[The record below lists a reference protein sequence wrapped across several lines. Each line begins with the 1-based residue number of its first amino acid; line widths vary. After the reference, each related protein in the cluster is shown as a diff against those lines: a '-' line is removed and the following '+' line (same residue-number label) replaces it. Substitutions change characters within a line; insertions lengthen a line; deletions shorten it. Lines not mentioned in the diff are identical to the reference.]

1 MDDLDFKILN
11 IIQKGIPVTDKPY
24 HEIAQELGIE
34 PKKLVEKIKY
44 MKDSGY
50 IRRIGAIFDSS
61 KMGYNSIL
69 IGMDVIED
77 QLYDVVNIV
86 NGYDEITHN
95 YYRVGS
101 LKSSVKDQNIKTRLN
116 VWFTLSTK
124 NNVDKN
130 TILDEISHLDGVN
143 RLLKFPKLK
152 LFKLKVFF
160 EMGDSKCSM
169 K

>member
-11 IIQKGIPVTDKPY
+11 IIQKGIPVTDEPY
-24 HEIAQELGIE
+24 HEIAQEMGIE
-34 PKKLVEKIKY
+34 PEILLEKIKCL
-44 MKDSGY
+44 KDSGY

-61 KMGYNSIL
+61 KMGYTSIL
-69 IGMDVIED
+69 IGMDVAEN
-77 QLYDVVNIV
+77 QLYEVVDIV
-86 NGYDEITHN
+86 NAYDEVTHN

-101 LKSSVKDQNIKTRLN
+101 LKSSIKDKNIKTRLN

-124 NNVDKN
+124 NKEDKMN
-130 TILDEISHLDGVN
+130 ILEDISHVDGVR
-143 RLLKFPKLK
+143 RLLQFPKLK

-160 EMGDSKCSM
+160 EMGGSKCSM